1 MNPFVRKTPMTY
13 QALHI
18 EKDDAS
24 YRCTLKTLDDS
35 TLPEGDVTVQV
46 DYSTLNY
53 KDGLAITG
61 KSPVVRKFPLTP
73 GIDLAGTVTDSQ
85 HPLFKTGDQ
94 VVLNGWGVGESHSG
108 GLAQKA
114 RLKGDWLVKLPAA
127 FTPRQ
132 AMAIGTAGY
141 TAMLCVM
148 ALEKHGVTSDK
159 GDILVTGAGG
169 GVGSVAIALLAKLGF
184 RVVASTGRPQEADY
198 LRQLGAADVMD
209 RAELSAPG
217 KPLAKER
224 WAGVVDTVGS
234 HTLANACASTKY
246 GGVVTACGLAQGMD
260 FPSSVAPFILRGV
273 TLAGIDSVMAPRAVR
288 EAAWARLAQ
297 DLDAAQ
303 LERITREVG
312 LAEAIGLGAEI
323 LAGQV
328 RGRVVV
334 NVKR

>member
-1 MNPFVRKTPMTY
+1 MTY
-13 QALHI
+13 QALQIH
-18 EKDDAS
+18 KDDAG
-24 YRCTLKTLDDS
+24 YRCTLQTLDDS
-35 TLPEGDVTVQV
+35 ALPEGDVTVQV
-46 DYSTLNY
+46 DYSTINY

-85 HPLFKTGDQ
+85 HPLFKAGDK

-148 ALEKHGVTSDK
+148 ALQKHGVTPDK

-169 GVGSVAIALLAKLGF
+169 GVGSVAIALLAKLGY
-184 RVVASTGRPQEADY
+184 RVVASTGRLQEADY
-198 LRQLGAADVMD
+198 LRQLGAADVID

-297 DLDAAQ
+297 DLDTAQ
-303 LERITREVG
+303 LERMTREVG
-312 LAEAIGLGAEI
+312 LADALGLGAEI

-328 RGRVVV
+328 RGRLVV
-334 NVKR
+334 NVNR

>member
-1 MNPFVRKTPMTY
+1 MTY
-13 QALHI
+13 QALQI
-18 EKDDAS
+18 LKDDAG
-24 YRCTLKTLDDS
+24 YRCTLQSLDDS
-35 TLPEGDVTVQV
+35 ALPEGDVTVQV
-46 DYSTLNY
+46 DYSTINY

-85 HPLFKTGDQ
+85 HPLFKAGDK

-114 RLKGDWLVKLPAA
+114 RLKGDWLVKLPDA

-148 ALEKHGVTSDK
+148 ALQKHGVTPDK

-169 GVGSVAIALLAKLGF
+169 GVGSVAIALLAKLGY
-184 RVVASTGRPQEADY
+184 RVVASTGRMQEADY

-297 DLDAAQ
+297 DLDTAQ
-303 LERITREVG
+303 LERMTREVG
-312 LAEAIGLGAEI
+312 LADAIGLGAEI

-334 NVKR
+334 NVNR

>member
-1 MNPFVRKTPMTY
+1 MTY

-18 EKDDAS
+18 EKDDAG
-24 YRCTLKTLDDS
+24 YRCSLKTLDDS

-46 DYSTLNY
+46 DYSTINY

-85 HPLFKTGDQ
+85 HPLFKTGDR

-114 RLKGDWLVKLPAA
+114 RLKGDWLVHLPAA

-148 ALEKHGVTSDK
+148 ALEKHGVTPAN

-169 GVGSVAIALLAKLGF
+169 GVGSVAIALLAKLGY

-198 LRQLGAADVMD
+198 LRQLGAADIMD

-273 TLAGIDSVMAPRAVR
+273 TLAGIDSVMAPRSVR
-288 EAAWARLAQ
+288 ETAWARLAQ
-297 DLDAAQ
+297 DLDTAQ

-312 LAEAIGLGAEI
+312 LADAIGLGAEI

-334 NVKR
+334 NVNS

>member
-1 MNPFVRKTPMTY
+1 MTY

-18 EKDDAS
+18 EKDDAG
-24 YRCTLKTLDDS
+24 YRCALKTLDDS

-46 DYSTLNY
+46 DYSTINY

-73 GIDLAGTVTDSQ
+73 GIDLSGTVTESQ
-85 HPLFKTGDQ
+85 HPLFKAGDK

-148 ALEKHGVTSDK
+148 ALQNHGVTPDK

-169 GVGSVAIALLAKLGF
+169 GVGSVAIALLAKLGY
-184 RVVASTGRPQEADY
+184 RVVASTGRLQEADY

-297 DLDAAQ
+297 DLDTAQ
-303 LERITREVG
+303 LERMTREVG
-312 LAEAIGLGAEI
+312 LAEAMGLGAEI

-334 NVKR
+334 NVNA

>member
-1 MNPFVRKTPMTY
+1 MTY

-18 EKDDAS
+18 HKDDAG
-24 YRCTLKTLDDS
+24 YRCTLQTLDDS
-35 TLPEGDVTVQV
+35 VLPEGDVTVQV
-46 DYSTLNY
+46 DYSTINY

-85 HPLFKTGDQ
+85 HPLFKVGDQ

-127 FTPRQ
+127 FSPRQ

-148 ALEKHGVTSDK
+148 ALQQHGVTPDK
-159 GDILVTGAGG
+159 GDVLVTGAGG
-169 GVGSVAIALLAKLGF
+169 GVGSVAIALLAKLGY
-184 RVVASTGRPQEADY
+184 RVVASTGRLQEADY

-260 FPSSVAPFILRGV
+260 FPSSVAPFILRGI

-297 DLDAAQ
+297 DLDTAQ
-303 LERITREVG
+303 LERMTREVS
-312 LAEAIGLGAEI
+312 LADAISLGAEI

-334 NVKR
+334 NVNG

>member
-1 MNPFVRKTPMTY
+1 MTY
-13 QALHI
+13 QAPQI
-18 EKDDAS
+18 EKTDAG
-24 YRCTLKTLDDS
+24 YRCTLQTLDDS
-35 TLPEGDVTVQV
+35 ALPEGDVTVQV
-46 DYSTLNY
+46 DYSTINY

-73 GIDLAGTVTDSQ
+73 GIDLAGTVIDRQ
-85 HPLFKTGDQ
+85 HPLFKAGYK

-114 RLKGDWLVKLPAA
+114 RLKGDWLVKLPDA

-148 ALEKHGVTSDK
+148 ALQKHGVTPDK

-169 GVGSVAIALLAKLGF
+169 GVGSVGIALLAKLGY
-184 RVVASTGRPQEADY
+184 RVVASTGRMQEADY

-297 DLDAAQ
+297 DLDTAQ
-303 LERITREVG
+303 LERMTREVG
-312 LAEAIGLGAEI
+312 LADAIGLGAEI

-334 NVKR
+334 NVNR